1 MPIETHVAD
10 ITHVIQLAVAPVF
23 MLTAVGTI
31 INALNSRLGRAV
43 DRRRVLEAALAQ
55 SSGDGLHSAREE
67 LEAINRRVRHVYLA
81 ILFAVLSGL
90 FVCLLIAGAFLGAF
104 VATDL
109 ARMIAALFV
118 LAVLALVAS
127 LLFFLREIF
136 IAVFSPRHRAQPVS
150 PDAGRAPNR

>member
-1 MPIETHVAD
+1 MAIEAHVPD

-43 DRRRVLEAALAQ
+43 DRRRVLEARLAEV
-55 SSGDGLHSAREE
+55 SFEGGATARDE
-67 LEAINRRVRHVYLA
+67 LAAINRRIHYVYLA

-90 FVCLLIAGAFLGAF
+90 FTCLLIAGAFLGAF

-109 ARMIAALFV
+109 TRTVAALFV
-118 LAVLALVAS
+118 LAMIALIAS

-136 IAVFSPRHRAQPVS
+136 IAVSAPRHRAQPLA
-150 PDAGRAPNR
+150 PPNR